1 MSRRPSDAY
10 DDWLRL
16 LEPEG
21 PFFTAAV
28 LRQAFP
34 SGLDR
39 LHSSIKVEIKERWVK
54 AADETGQR
62 TDWVLWLL
70 RTVLGWGDRLLI
82 DTDIPSGLSHDAA
95 EHETVIRPDAVLVA
109 KHPGTDDAVPR
120 VLVQILPVGTR
131 PDRRV
136 PGDAWTATPIQR
148 AALLCR
154 SVGCPLAIVT
164 DGNLITIVRA
174 PRDEATGFGTWRANL
189 FTSEPET
196 LNALVSLFNLRRFQ
210 SLGPEDTPEK
220 LLSRSATNQSEITNT
235 LGRQAREA
243 VELLVN
249 AISRGNLD
257 QRGRLLDDV
266 TPHDVYEA
274 AVTVLMRIVI
284 LLTSEERGLLPADDP
299 FYASTYALST
309 LHSQLEDEASVMQE
323 QLELRHTAWH
333 RLLATS
339 RAVHSGVR
347 HHQLHVPAYGSRLFD
362 PDRFP
367 FLEGRREGETTGE
380 PLRVDDLSMLGILR
394 SLLELRLPGELRRLS
409 YKHLEVEQVGHVYE
423 SLLDHNAI
431 QADEIVLGLIG
442 KAGDEPEIPLEELEA
457 AALDGDDVLIS
468 LLRDTTGRTEKALAK
483 LLADEVD
490 DQRRRGLLEA
500 TNNDVELVQR
510 LLPYANLLRLD
521 LRNVPLVF
529 LPGAVY
535 VTETT
540 RKRDSGTAY
549 TTRELA
555 DEVAQYALEPLV
567 YSPGPLED
575 LDPKTWRLKSSEEI
589 LNLNICDP
597 AIGSGAIAVAACRYL
612 AERLVEAWRNEGVID
627 GSVAS
632 GVTSDDPEHLDVL
645 VDARRQV
652 AERCIYGVDRD
663 PMAVEMAK
671 LSLWLVTLAKDRPF
685 TFLDHAIVAG
695 DSLLG
700 LTDVKQLTSF
710 HIDPARGKALHSRLD
725 ATALSIENALIDV
738 TERRQRLELQS
749 VRTIVDVRLKT
760 EELAVVDAKISD
772 LQIVA
777 DLVIGAALAVGSGD
791 ALDTKLKATFAE
803 ATKLLDDPTEDLRE
817 KLKKRAQQWLDT
829 DLPDGQMH
837 RRPLHWALVFPE
849 VLTGGAFDAIV
860 GNPPFL
866 GGKRISGRMGSRYR
880 EFLMSRYAAARG
892 NVDLIAFFFQRCAEI
907 SSTMGL
913 IATNTLAQGDT
924 RVAGLADL
932 IEHDW
937 SIFRAVPDYSWPG
950 EASVVVAL
958 VWMSKRVV
966 GASRVLRDAPVAFID
981 SSLEEGDSLSA
992 DPLPLAAHT
1001 GTSFQGSIL
1010 VGQGFVLQRAEAEA
1024 LIQDDARNREV
1035 VKPYL
1040 GGADLNSQPNQEPQ
1054 RWAID
1059 FFDMSEREARTYKG
1073 PWRIVEERVKPERQR
1088 LKPDGTFALRSP
1100 QPQRYWQYADK
1111 RPALYRNLSS
1121 KSTTVV
1127 IAQVSNTLMPIRIQT
1142 GPVLDAMLIVFP
1154 LVDDSQY
1161 GILSSNIH
1169 TIWVIR
1175 WTTTL
1180 QQNMR
1185 YVPTRV
1191 FDTFPFP
1198 DPSPDV
1204 EDVIRELDSYRGE
1217 IMQRNGRGLTATYRL
1232 VHDQACTDSEIQ
1244 LLREL
1249 HVRLDNSVSA
1259 AYGWSD
1265 LVLTHGFYPTGAGVR
1280 WVVAPGQ
1287 QREVLSRLSNLNHSQ
1302 ASETALLP
1310 KPMPTRGRSKRSL
1323 EGIATLFGDED

>member
-70 RTVLGWGDRLLI
+70 RAVLGWGDRLLI

-109 KHPGTDDAVPR
+109 KHPGTDNAVPR

-710 HIDPARGKALHSRLD
+710 HIDPLRGKALHSRLD

-803 ATKLLDDPTEDLRE
+803 ATKLLDDPTEALRE

-829 DLPDGQMH
+829 DLPDGQTH
-837 RRPLHWALVFPE
+837 RRPLHWVLAFPE
-849 VLTGGAFDAIV
+849 AMTRGGFDGFV
-860 GNPPFL
+860 GNPPYIGNKYWKERVGADLQSHYEFL
-866 GGKRISGRMGSRYR
+866 TGGKLGKPDLIVLFAFRMRSLLASGGCVGFLSTQSISEVDSKKLMLRCVLEDMTIYRAISSRPWPGVQAIFVSELWMAKSPVKGQRVLNKEPVSAIGADLRAGTQVEPELLGEFGAVFEGVHNSKGLAFVVAADSDLANRSPLFKPYVSGEDLTQNDPRAPIKRVLDLTGYSEADLKSLSATERDFIEQVVRPARSAEVLKPYKGLINRWWTFWNTREAGYAISRRLGSCIVMPSVSKHHVALELPSDWVFTNKVVVYERFREDLQACLLACTFDCWSLKFGGSMGGGRVMKIADVVGTYPLPREAAGTVLGAFWQQLVFDVLDAGAASSIGDVLNQVNDGDSKSRFVEQVR
-880 EFLMSRYAAARG
+880 SAQIEIDQWAAARYG
-892 NVDLIAFFFQRCAEI
+892 WGDIRLDHGFHSTPQGERFTISPAAQSEVLDRLLELNHQRHAEE
-907 SSTMGL
+907 L
-913 IATNTLAQGDT
+913 
-924 RVAGLADL
+924 
-932 IEHDW
+932 
-937 SIFRAVPDYSWPG
+937 
-950 EASVVVAL
+950 
-958 VWMSKRVV
+958 
-966 GASRVLRDAPVAFID
+966 ASRAGGNLTKPGRKGKA
-981 SSLEEGDSLSA
+981 S
-992 DPLPLAAHT
+992 
-1001 GTSFQGSIL
+1001 
-1010 VGQGFVLQRAEAEA
+1010 
-1024 LIQDDARNREV
+1024 RE
-1035 VKPYL
+1035 
-1040 GGADLNSQPNQEPQ
+1040 S
-1054 RWAID
+1054 
-1059 FFDMSEREARTYKG
+1059 
-1073 PWRIVEERVKPERQR
+1073 
-1088 LKPDGTFALRSP
+1088 
-1100 QPQRYWQYADK
+1100 
-1111 RPALYRNLSS
+1111 
-1121 KSTTVV
+1121 
-1127 IAQVSNTLMPIRIQT
+1127 
-1142 GPVLDAMLIVFP
+1142 
-1154 LVDDSQY
+1154 
-1161 GILSSNIH
+1161 
-1169 TIWVIR
+1169 
-1175 WTTTL
+1175 
-1180 QQNMR
+1180 
-1185 YVPTRV
+1185 
-1191 FDTFPFP
+1191 
-1198 DPSPDV
+1198 
-1204 EDVIRELDSYRGE
+1204 
-1217 IMQRNGRGLTATYRL
+1217 GL
-1232 VHDQACTDSEIQ
+1232 
-1244 LLREL
+1244 
-1249 HVRLDNSVSA
+1249 
-1259 AYGWSD
+1259 
-1265 LVLTHGFYPTGAGVR
+1265 
-1280 WVVAPGQ
+1280 
-1287 QREVLSRLSNLNHSQ
+1287 
-1302 ASETALLP
+1302 
-1310 KPMPTRGRSKRSL
+1310 
-1323 EGIATLFGDED
+1323 TLFGED